1 MLSKQLK
8 YIKNNIKLIKMEN
21 LPDDIKKI
29 INTAYPYIK
38 EFNPA
43 QKAVIESGYLEDKSN
58 YIICIPTASGKTVL
72 GVLPALKTILNNGK
86 AIYAAPLLSIQNE
99 KVKEFKA
106 FEEHGISVGKHP
118 SSSDLSVM
126 VFESFDAL
134 TRFSWDALRD
144 VDTLIIDEFHMIGE
158 YSRGPTLEAAI
169 TRAKIINPSMRIIAL
184 SATLRNIEEIEGWLE
199 GKCVE
204 HDYRPVPLNKEVLDA
219 EMFNTKNKNDVI
231 VKIVEKAIKDNSQA
245 LSFVSTRRFTESL
258 ATFVAK
264 KIRNKISKEQ
274 KMKFKEVSE
283 KLLEVP
289 KNKGSLP
296 TTTCLK
302 LAESAENGVAFHH
315 AGLFNEQKEIIEEE
329 FRKGNILMI
338 SATPS
343 LMYGVNLPSKTVAI
357 RDTTRW
363 TSNGPQPIPVFDYE
377 QMSGRAG
384 RPQYD
389 DIGYSYIIA
398 KTDDEAMNLQ
408 DYYIHGEIELTN
420 SKLIENKDAIYK
432 QIIAQI
438 ASTLSK
444 DLDELVDFFEKT
456 LYGYQMSNNPSMSLF
471 ASDSLKWELETALQ
485 FLLQNGIIR
494 ATPEGLK
501 TTDFGNLIAKSNYA
515 VETAVKI
522 KEYITSIDKFNVP
535 EFIYALSE
543 TPDLPLITFKGR
555 KNKDPVRDKMSEMG
569 LFAVDIGNSEATT
582 VSLIEWINERS
593 EFEIE
598 NRYGVYSASTRRS
611 AYEASRLVRFA
622 KNTSEVLGDYSML
635 KDYDYLSARL
645 YYGVKEDII
654 PLVVGVKRLGR
665 KRARNITEIFGT
677 DLKNVSE
684 KELQKL
690 DGIGE
695 KLSKKIK
702 EFADSY

>member
-1 MLSKQLK
+1 
-8 YIKNNIKLIKMEN
+8 MEN
-21 LPDDIKKI
+21 LPDDIKEI

-43 QKAVIESGYLEDKSN
+43 QKAVIESGYLDDKSN

-72 GVLPALKTILNNGK
+72 GVLPALKTILNKGK

-106 FEEHGISVGKHP
+106 FEKHGITVGKHP

-158 YSRGPTLEAAI
+158 YSRGPTLESAI

-204 HDYRPVPLNKEVLDA
+204 HDYRPVPLNKEVLDG

-231 VKIVEKAIKDNSQA
+231 VKIVEKAIKDDSQA

-264 KIRNKISKEQ
+264 KIKNKINVKQ
-274 KMKFKEVSE
+274 KKKFKEVAD

-296 TTTCLK
+296 TTTCIK
-302 LAESAENGVAFHH
+302 LAEAAEKGIAFHH

-343 LMYGVNLPSKTVAI
+343 LMYGVNLPSKVVAI

-389 DIGYSYIIA
+389 DVGYSYLIA
-398 KTDDEAMNLQ
+398 KTNDEAINLQ
-408 DYYIHGEIELTN
+408 DYYIYGEIELTN

-438 ASTLSK
+438 ASSLSK

-456 LYGYQMSNNPSMSLF
+456 LYGYQMNNNPSMSLF

-501 TTDFGNLIAKSNYA
+501 TTEFGNLIAKSNYA

-522 KEYITSIDKFNVP
+522 KEYITSMDKFNVP

-555 KNKDPVRDKMSEMG
+555 KNKDPVQEKMSEMG

-611 AYEASRLVRFA
+611 AYEASRLVKFA

-635 KDYDYLSARL
+635 KEYDYLSARL

-677 DLKNVSE
+677 DLKNVSK
-684 KELQKL
+684 KELQQL

-695 KLSKKIK
+695 KLSEKIK
-702 EFADSY
+702 QFADSY

>member
-1 MLSKQLK
+1 M
-8 YIKNNIKLIKMEN
+8 ITMEN
-21 LPDDIKKI
+21 LSNDIKTI

-58 YIICIPTASGKTVL
+58 YIISIPTASGKTVL
-72 GVLPALKTILNNGK
+72 GILPALKTILNGGK

-106 FEEHGISVGKHP
+106 FEEHGIKVGKHP
-118 SSSDLSVM
+118 SNSDLSVM

-134 TRFSWDALRD
+134 TRFSWNVLRE

-158 YSRGPTLEAAI
+158 YSRGPTLESAI
-169 TRAKIINPSMRIIAL
+169 TRAKIINPSLRIIAL
-184 SATLRNIEEIEGWLE
+184 SATLKNIDEIEQWLD
-199 GKCVE
+199 GKTVE
-204 HDYRPVPLNKEVLDA
+204 HNYRPVPLNKEVLDA

-231 VKIVEKAIKDNSQA
+231 VKIVEKAIEDNSQA

-258 ATFVAK
+258 ATYVAK
-264 KIRNKISKEQ
+264 KIDKKTTKEQ
-274 KMKFKEVSE
+274 KQKFKQVAD

-289 KNKGSLP
+289 KKKGSLP

-302 LAESAENGVAFHH
+302 LAEAAEKGVVFHH
-315 AGLFNEQKEIIEEE
+315 AGLFNEQKEIIEDE

-338 SATPS
+338 TATPS
-343 LMYGVNLPSKTVAI
+343 LMYGVNLPSKYVVI
-357 RDTTRW
+357 RDHTRW
-363 TSNGPQPIPVFDYE
+363 TSNGPASIPVFDYE

-389 DIGYSYIIA
+389 DVGYSYLVA
-398 KTDDEAMNLQ
+398 KTMDDAFDLEARYVN
-408 DYYIHGEIELTN
+408 GEIELTN
-420 SKLIENKDAIYK
+420 SKLIDNKDAIYK

-438 ASTLSK
+438 ASSLSK
-444 DLDELVDFFEKT
+444 NLDDLNDFFGKT
-456 LYGYQMSNNPSMSLF
+456 LYGFQMKNNPSMSMF
-471 ASDSLKWELETALQ
+471 AQDSLNWELESALE

-522 KEYITSIDKFNVP
+522 KEYVSTMEKLNP
-535 EFIYALSE
+535 AEMIYALAE
-543 TPDLPLITFKGR
+543 TPDLPLISFKGR
-555 KNKDPVRDKMSEMG
+555 KSKDPVRDKLSECG
-569 LFAVDIGNSEATT
+569 LFAVDIGNPEATA
-582 VSLIEWINERS
+582 VSLIEWIDERNEY
-593 EFEIE
+593 EIE
-598 NRYGVYSASTRRS
+598 NAYNVYSASTRRS
-611 AYEASRLVRFA
+611 AYEASRLVKFA
-622 KNTSEVLGDYSML
+622 KNTLEVLGNYSNL
-635 KDYDYLSARL
+635 KDMDYLSARL

-665 KRARNITEIFGT
+665 KRARLLMKTFG
-677 DLKNVSE
+677 DNLSEASE
-684 KELQKL
+684 KELQKVE
-690 DGIGE
+690 GIGS
-695 KLSKKIK
+695 KLAGKVKI
-702 EFADSY
+702 FTMNH

>member
-1 MLSKQLK
+1 M
-8 YIKNNIKLIKMEN
+8 ITMEN
-21 LPDDIKKI
+21 LSNDIKTI

-58 YIICIPTASGKTVL
+58 YIISIPTASGKTVL
-72 GVLPALKTILNNGK
+72 GILPALKTILNGGK

-106 FEEHGISVGKHP
+106 FEEHGIKVGKHP
-118 SSSDLSVM
+118 SNSDLSVM

-134 TRFSWDALRD
+134 TRFSWNVLRE

-158 YSRGPTLEAAI
+158 YSRGPTLESAI
-169 TRAKIINPSMRIIAL
+169 TRAKIINPSLRIIAL
-184 SATLRNIEEIEGWLE
+184 SATLKNIDEIEQWLD
-199 GKCVE
+199 GKTVE
-204 HDYRPVPLNKEVLDA
+204 HNYRPVPLNKEVLDA

-231 VKIVEKAIKDNSQA
+231 VKIVEKAIEDNSQA

-258 ATFVAK
+258 ATYVAK
-264 KIRNKISKEQ
+264 KIDKKTTKEQ
-274 KMKFKEVSE
+274 KQKFKQVAD

-289 KNKGSLP
+289 KKKGSLP

-302 LAESAENGVAFHH
+302 LAEAAEKGVVFHH
-315 AGLFNEQKEIIEEE
+315 AGLFNEQKEIIEDE

-338 SATPS
+338 TATPS
-343 LMYGVNLPSKTVAI
+343 LMYGVNLPSKYVVI
-357 RDTTRW
+357 RDHTRW
-363 TSNGPQPIPVFDYE
+363 TSNGPASIPVFDYE

-389 DIGYSYIIA
+389 DVGYSYLVA
-398 KTDDEAMNLQ
+398 KTMDEAFDLEARYVN
-408 DYYIHGEIELTN
+408 GEIELTN
-420 SKLIENKDAIYK
+420 SKLIDNKDAIYK

-438 ASTLSK
+438 ASSLSK
-444 DLDELVDFFEKT
+444 NLDDLNDFFGKT
-456 LYGYQMSNNPSMSLF
+456 LYGFQMKNNPSMSMF
-471 ASDSLKWELETALQ
+471 AQDSLNWELESALE

-522 KEYITSIDKFNVP
+522 KEYVSTMEKLNP
-535 EFIYALSE
+535 AEMIYALSE
-543 TPDLPLITFKGR
+543 TPDLPLISFKGR
-555 KNKDPVRDKMSEMG
+555 KSKDPVRDKLSECG
-569 LFAVDIGNSEATT
+569 LFAVDIGNPEATA
-582 VSLIEWINERS
+582 VSLIEWIDERNEY
-593 EFEIE
+593 EIE
-598 NRYGVYSASTRRS
+598 NAYNVYSASTRRS
-611 AYEASRLVRFA
+611 AYEASRLVKFA
-622 KNTSEVLGDYSML
+622 KNTLEVLGNYSNL
-635 KDYDYLSARL
+635 KDMDYLSARL

-665 KRARNITEIFGT
+665 KRARLLMKTFG
-677 DLKNVSE
+677 DNLSEASE
-684 KELQKL
+684 KDLQKVE
-690 DGIGE
+690 GIGP
-695 KLSKKIK
+695 KLAGKVKI
-702 EFADSY
+702 FTMNH

>member
-1 MLSKQLK
+1 M
-8 YIKNNIKLIKMEN
+8 ITMEN
-21 LPDDIKKI
+21 LSNDIKTI

-58 YIICIPTASGKTVL
+58 YIISIPTASGKTVL
-72 GVLPALKTILNNGK
+72 GILPALKTILNGGK

-106 FEEHGISVGKHP
+106 FEEHGIKVGKHP
-118 SSSDLSVM
+118 SNSDLSVM

-134 TRFSWDALRD
+134 TRFSWNVLRE

-158 YSRGPTLEAAI
+158 YSRGPTLESAI
-169 TRAKIINPSMRIIAL
+169 TRAKIINPSLRIIAL
-184 SATLRNIEEIEGWLE
+184 SATLKNIDEIEQWLD
-199 GKCVE
+199 GKTVE
-204 HDYRPVPLNKEVLDA
+204 HNYRPVPLNKEVLDA

-231 VKIVEKAIKDNSQA
+231 VKIVEKAIEDNSQA

-258 ATFVAK
+258 ATYVAK
-264 KIRNKISKEQ
+264 KIDKKTTKEQ
-274 KMKFKEVSE
+274 KQKFKQVAD

-289 KNKGSLP
+289 KKKGSLP

-302 LAESAENGVAFHH
+302 LAEAAEKGVVFHH
-315 AGLFNEQKEIIEEE
+315 AGLFNEQKEIIEDE

-338 SATPS
+338 TATPS
-343 LMYGVNLPSKTVAI
+343 LMYGVNLPSKYVVI
-357 RDTTRW
+357 RDHTRW
-363 TSNGPQPIPVFDYE
+363 TSNGPASIPVFDYE

-389 DIGYSYIIA
+389 DVGYSYLVA
-398 KTDDEAMNLQ
+398 KTMDEAFDLEARYVN
-408 DYYIHGEIELTN
+408 GEIELTN
-420 SKLIENKDAIYK
+420 SKLIDNKDAIYK

-438 ASTLSK
+438 ASSLSK
-444 DLDELVDFFEKT
+444 NLDDLNDFFGKT
-456 LYGYQMSNNPSMSLF
+456 LYGFQMKNNPSMSMF
-471 ASDSLKWELETALQ
+471 AQDSLNWELESALE

-522 KEYITSIDKFNVP
+522 KEYVSTMEKLNP
-535 EFIYALSE
+535 TEMIYALAE
-543 TPDLPLITFKGR
+543 TPDLPLISFKGR
-555 KNKDPVRDKMSEMG
+555 KSKDPVRDKLSECG
-569 LFAVDIGNSEATT
+569 LFAVDIGNPEATA
-582 VSLIEWINERS
+582 VSLIEWIDERNEY
-593 EFEIE
+593 EIE
-598 NRYGVYSASTRRS
+598 NAYNVYSASTRRS
-611 AYEASRLVRFA
+611 AYEASRLVKFA
-622 KNTSEVLGDYSML
+622 KNTLEVLGNYSNL
-635 KDYDYLSARL
+635 KDMDYLSARL

-665 KRARNITEIFGT
+665 KRARLLMKTFG
-677 DLKNVSE
+677 DNLSEASE
-684 KELQKL
+684 KELQKVE
-690 DGIGE
+690 GIGP
-695 KLSKKIK
+695 KLAGKVKI
-702 EFADSY
+702 FTMNH

>member
-1 MLSKQLK
+1 
-8 YIKNNIKLIKMEN
+8 MEN
-21 LPDDIKKI
+21 LPNDIKEI

-43 QKAVIESGYLEDKSN
+43 QKAVIESGYLDDKSN

-231 VKIVEKAIKDNSQA
+231 VKIVEKAIKYNSQA

-264 KIRNKISKEQ
+264 KIRNKISTEQ
-274 KMKFKEVSE
+274 KKQFKEVAD

-302 LAESAENGVAFHH
+302 LAEAAENGIAFHH

-389 DIGYSYIIA
+389 DVGYSYLIA

-408 DYYIHGEIELTN
+408 DYYIYGEIELTN

-501 TTDFGNLIAKSNYA
+501 TTEFGNLIAKSNYA

-522 KEYITSIDKFNVP
+522 KEYITSIDRFNVA

-555 KNKDPVRDKMSEMG
+555 KNKDPVRDKMSESG

-598 NRYGVYSASTRRS
+598 NKYGVYSASTRRS

-684 KELQKL
+684 KELQQL

>member
-1 MLSKQLK
+1 M
-8 YIKNNIKLIKMEN
+8 ITMEN
-21 LPDDIKKI
+21 LSNDIKTI

-58 YIICIPTASGKTVL
+58 YIISIPTASGKTVL
-72 GVLPALKTILNNGK
+72 GILPALKTILNGGK

-106 FEEHGISVGKHP
+106 FEEHGIKVGKHP
-118 SSSDLSVM
+118 SNSDLSVM

-134 TRFSWDALRD
+134 TRFSWNVLRE

-158 YSRGPTLEAAI
+158 YSRGPTLESAI
-169 TRAKIINPSMRIIAL
+169 TRAKIINPSLRIIAL
-184 SATLRNIEEIEGWLE
+184 SATLKNIDEIEQWLD
-199 GKCVE
+199 GKTVE
-204 HDYRPVPLNKEVLDA
+204 HNYRPVPLNKEVLDA

-231 VKIVEKAIKDNSQA
+231 VKIVEKAIEDNSQA

-258 ATFVAK
+258 ATYVAK
-264 KIRNKISKEQ
+264 KIDKKTTKEQ
-274 KMKFKEVSE
+274 KQKFKQVAD

-289 KNKGSLP
+289 KKKGSLP

-302 LAESAENGVAFHH
+302 LAEAAEKGVVFHH
-315 AGLFNEQKEIIEEE
+315 AGLFNEQKEIIEDE

-338 SATPS
+338 TATPS
-343 LMYGVNLPSKTVAI
+343 LMYGVNLPSKYVVI
-357 RDTTRW
+357 RDPTRW
-363 TSNGPQPIPVFDYE
+363 TSNGPASIPVFDYE

-389 DIGYSYIIA
+389 DVGYSYLVA
-398 KTDDEAMNLQ
+398 KTMDEAFDLEARYVN
-408 DYYIHGEIELTN
+408 GEIELTN
-420 SKLIENKDAIYK
+420 SKLIDNKDAIYK

-438 ASTLSK
+438 ASSLSK
-444 DLDELVDFFEKT
+444 NLDDLNDFFGKT
-456 LYGYQMSNNPSMSLF
+456 LYGFQMKNNPSMSMF
-471 ASDSLKWELETALQ
+471 AQDSLNWELESALE

-522 KEYITSIDKFNVP
+522 KEYVSTMEKLNP
-535 EFIYALSE
+535 AEMIYALAE
-543 TPDLPLITFKGR
+543 TPDLPLISFKGR
-555 KNKDPVRDKMSEMG
+555 KSKDPVRDKLSECG
-569 LFAVDIGNSEATT
+569 LFAVDIGNPEATA
-582 VSLIEWINERS
+582 VSLIEWINERN
-593 EFEIE
+593 EYEIE
-598 NRYGVYSASTRRS
+598 NAYNVYSASTRRS
-611 AYEASRLVRFA
+611 AYEASRLVKFA
-622 KNTSEVLGDYSML
+622 KNTLEVLGNYSNL
-635 KDYDYLSARL
+635 KDMDYLSARL

-665 KRARNITEIFGT
+665 KRARLLMKTFG
-677 DLKNVSE
+677 DNLSEASE
-684 KELQKL
+684 KDLQKVE
-690 DGIGE
+690 GIGP
-695 KLSKKIK
+695 KLAGKVKI
-702 EFADSY
+702 FTMNH

>member
-1 MLSKQLK
+1 M
-8 YIKNNIKLIKMEN
+8 ITMEN
-21 LPDDIKKI
+21 LSNDIKTI

-58 YIICIPTASGKTVL
+58 YIISIPTASGKTVL
-72 GVLPALKTILNNGK
+72 GILPALKTILNGGK

-106 FEEHGISVGKHP
+106 FEEHGIKVGKHP
-118 SSSDLSVM
+118 SNSDLSVM

-134 TRFSWDALRD
+134 TRFSWNVLRE

-158 YSRGPTLEAAI
+158 YSRGPTLESAI
-169 TRAKIINPSMRIIAL
+169 TRAKIINPSLRIIAL
-184 SATLRNIEEIEGWLE
+184 SATLKNIDEIEQWLG
-199 GKCVE
+199 GKTVE
-204 HDYRPVPLNKEVLDA
+204 HNYRPVPLNKEVLDA

-231 VKIVEKAIKDNSQA
+231 VKIVEKAIEDNSQA

-258 ATFVAK
+258 ATYVAK
-264 KIRNKISKEQ
+264 KIDKKTTKEQ
-274 KMKFKEVSE
+274 KQKFKQVAD

-289 KNKGSLP
+289 KKKGSLP

-302 LAESAENGVAFHH
+302 LAEAAEKGVVFHH
-315 AGLFNEQKEIIEEE
+315 AGLFNEQKEIIEDE

-338 SATPS
+338 TATPS
-343 LMYGVNLPSKTVAI
+343 LMYGVNLPSKYVVI
-357 RDTTRW
+357 RDHTRW
-363 TSNGPQPIPVFDYE
+363 TSNGPASIPVFDYE

-389 DIGYSYIIA
+389 DVGYSYLVA
-398 KTDDEAMNLQ
+398 KTMDEAFDLEARYVN
-408 DYYIHGEIELTN
+408 GEIELTN
-420 SKLIENKDAIYK
+420 SKLIDNKDAIYK

-438 ASTLSK
+438 ASSLSK
-444 DLDELVDFFEKT
+444 NLDDLNDFFGKT
-456 LYGYQMSNNPSMSLF
+456 LYGFQMKNNPSMSMF
-471 ASDSLKWELETALQ
+471 AQDSLNWELESALE

-522 KEYITSIDKFNVP
+522 KEYVSTMEKLNP
-535 EFIYALSE
+535 AEMIYALAE
-543 TPDLPLITFKGR
+543 TPDLPLISFKGR
-555 KNKDPVRDKMSEMG
+555 KSKDPVRDKLSECG
-569 LFAVDIGNSEATT
+569 LFAVDIGNPEATA
-582 VSLIEWINERS
+582 VSLIEWIDEGNEY
-593 EFEIE
+593 EIE
-598 NRYGVYSASTRRS
+598 NAYNVYSASTRRS
-611 AYEASRLVRFA
+611 AYEASRLVKFA
-622 KNTSEVLGDYSML
+622 KNTLEVLGNYSNL
-635 KDYDYLSARL
+635 KDMDYLSARL

-665 KRARNITEIFGT
+665 KRARLLMKTFG
-677 DLKNVSE
+677 DNLSEASE
-684 KELQKL
+684 KDLQKVE
-690 DGIGE
+690 GIGP
-695 KLSKKIK
+695 KLADKVKI
-702 EFADSY
+702 FTMNH

>member
-1 MLSKQLK
+1 M
-8 YIKNNIKLIKMEN
+8 ITMEN
-21 LPDDIKKI
+21 LSNDIKTI

-58 YIICIPTASGKTVL
+58 YIISIPTASGKTVL
-72 GVLPALKTILNNGK
+72 GILPALKTILNGGK

-106 FEEHGISVGKHP
+106 FEEHGIKVGKHP
-118 SSSDLSVM
+118 SNSDLSVM

-134 TRFSWDALRD
+134 TRFSWNVLRE

-158 YSRGPTLEAAI
+158 YSRGPTLESAI
-169 TRAKIINPSMRIIAL
+169 TRAKIINPSLRIIAL
-184 SATLRNIEEIEGWLE
+184 SATLKNIDEIEQWLD
-199 GKCVE
+199 GKTVE
-204 HDYRPVPLNKEVLDA
+204 HNYRPVPLNKEVLDA

-231 VKIVEKAIKDNSQA
+231 VKIVEKAIEDNSQA

-258 ATFVAK
+258 ATYVAK
-264 KIRNKISKEQ
+264 KIDKKTTKEQ
-274 KMKFKEVSE
+274 KQKFKQVAD

-289 KNKGSLP
+289 KKKGSLP

-302 LAESAENGVAFHH
+302 LAEAAEKGVVFHH
-315 AGLFNEQKEIIEEE
+315 AGLFNEQKEIIEDE

-338 SATPS
+338 TATPS
-343 LMYGVNLPSKTVAI
+343 LMYGVNLPSKYVVI
-357 RDTTRW
+357 RDHTRW
-363 TSNGPQPIPVFDYE
+363 TSNGPASIPVFDYE

-389 DIGYSYIIA
+389 DVGYSYLVA
-398 KTDDEAMNLQ
+398 KTMDEAFDLEARYVN
-408 DYYIHGEIELTN
+408 GEIELTN
-420 SKLIENKDAIYK
+420 SKLIDNKDAIYK

-438 ASTLSK
+438 ASSISK
-444 DLDELVDFFEKT
+444 NLDDLNDFFGKT
-456 LYGYQMSNNPSMSLF
+456 LYGFQMKNNPSMSMF
-471 ASDSLKWELETALQ
+471 AQDSLNWELESALE

-522 KEYITSIDKFNVP
+522 KEYVSTMEKLNP
-535 EFIYALSE
+535 AEMIYALAE
-543 TPDLPLITFKGR
+543 TPDLPLISFKGR
-555 KNKDPVRDKMSEMG
+555 KSKDPVRDKLSECG
-569 LFAVDIGNSEATT
+569 LFAVDIGNPEATA
-582 VSLIEWINERS
+582 VSLIEWIDERNEY
-593 EFEIE
+593 EIE
-598 NRYGVYSASTRRS
+598 NAYNVYSASTRRS
-611 AYEASRLVRFA
+611 AYEASRLVKFA
-622 KNTSEVLGDYSML
+622 KNTLEVLGNYSNL
-635 KDYDYLSARL
+635 KDMDYLSARL

-665 KRARNITEIFGT
+665 KRARLLMKTFG
-677 DLKNVSE
+677 DNLSEASE
-684 KELQKL
+684 KELQKVE
-690 DGIGE
+690 GIGS
-695 KLSKKIK
+695 KLAGKVKI
-702 EFADSY
+702 FTMNH

>member
-1 MLSKQLK
+1 
-8 YIKNNIKLIKMEN
+8 MEN
-21 LPDDIKKI
+21 LPEDIKKI
-29 INTAYPYIK
+29 INSAYPYI
-38 EFNPA
+38 EDFNPA
-43 QKAVIESGYLEDKSN
+43 QKAVIESGYLDDKSN

-72 GVLPALKTILNNGK
+72 GVLPALKTILNKGK
-86 AIYAAPLLSIQNE
+86 AVYAAPLLSIQNE
-99 KVKEFKA
+99 KVQEFKA

-118 SSSDLSVM
+118 SSADLSVM

-134 TRFSWDALRD
+134 TRFSWDTLRD

-158 YSRGPTLEAAI
+158 YTRGPTLEAAI

-204 HDYRPVPLNKEVLDA
+204 HDYRPVPLNKEVLDG

-231 VKIVEKAIKDNSQA
+231 VKIVEKAMQDNSQA

-258 ATFVAK
+258 ATYVAK
-264 KIRNKISKEQ
+264 KINKKLSKSQ
-274 KMKFKEVSE
+274 KQNFKEVAN

-296 TTTCLK
+296 TTTCVK
-302 LAESAENGVAFHH
+302 LADAAEKGVAFHH
-315 AGLFNEQKEIIEEE
+315 AGLFTEQKEIIEEE

-343 LMYGVNLPSKTVAI
+343 LMYGVNLPSKSVAI

-389 DIGYSYIIA
+389 DVGYSYLIA
-398 KTDDEAMNLQ
+398 KTADEAINLE
-408 DYYIHGEIELTN
+408 DYYINGEIELTN
-420 SKLIENKDAIYK
+420 SKLIDNKDAVYK

-444 DLDELVDFFEKT
+444 DLDELIDFFEKT

-471 ASDSLKWELETALQ
+471 ASDSLKWELENGLQ

-501 TTDFGNLIAKSNYA
+501 TTKFGNLIAKSNYT

-522 KEYITSIDKFNVP
+522 KEYISTMDIFNIP
-535 EFIYALSE
+535 EFIYALAE
-543 TPDLPLITFKGR
+543 TPDLPLITFKGK
-555 KNKDPVRDKMSEMG
+555 KNKDPVREKMSEMG
-569 LFAVDIGNSEATT
+569 LFAVDIGNPEATA
-582 VSLIEWINERS
+582 VSLIEWINERN

-598 NRYGVYSASTRRS
+598 NKYGVYSASTRRT
-611 AYEASRLVRFA
+611 AYEASRLIRFA
-622 KNTSEVLGDYSML
+622 KNTAEVLGDYSNL

-665 KRARNITEIFGT
+665 KRARNVVDIFGL
-677 DLKNVSE
+677 DLKSVSE
-684 KELQKL
+684 KELQKI

-695 KLSKKIK
+695 TLSKKIK
-702 EFADSY
+702 QFSDSY